1 MNEDSVMD
9 LGKRIS
15 LCELFL
21 LKNWDRRKHLTE
33 KDFSLDMK
41 CLYVFDMVIP
51 VSDVIVDMVEDCPV
65 GTYEEY
71 YYKFLLY
78 NTIPCYRDY
87 VSEMRSCGIAS
98 RVVRFFKRITCFFK
112 FNGKLI

>member
-78 NTIPCYRDY
+78 NTFRPVIQMQNNSKMTLQAQP
-87 VSEMRSCGIAS
+87 E
-98 RVVRFFKRITCFFK
+98 KRCM
-112 FNGKLI
+112 